1 VPKRMSEAINE
12 HIRHSLWV
20 YILFLLVFLFGLFWG
35 YGAPHS
41 MDPSKAGEL
50 NTFVQK
56 LVEGLPQSQIDS
68 TLEMK
73 NAFLFN
79 GFLMLCLWFC
89 GITVIGI
96 PLTLPII
103 FYKGFSLGFSIGFL
117 IGGQALKGFVI
128 VLLTIIPQNIILVPL
143 FFIGSMMAIS
153 FSLYL
158 IRRPREGSGGI
169 AKGFAKYCG
178 RFALLFLGIG
188 FCALLQGYLAPAL
201 LKLFFVLL

>member
-1 VPKRMSEAINE
+1 MPKRLSEAISE
-12 HIRHSLWV
+12 HIRRSLWL
-20 YILFLLVFLFGLFWG
+20 YILFFLVFLCGLFWG
-35 YGAPHS
+35 YGAPEA
-41 MDPSKAGEL
+41 MDPTKAGEL

-56 LVEGLPQSQIDS
+56 LVEALPQSQIDNA
-68 TLEMK
+68 LEMR

-79 GFLMLCLWFC
+79 AFLMLCLWFC

-96 PLTLPII
+96 PLTLPVI

-117 IGGQALKGFVI
+117 ITGEALKGFVI

-143 FFIGSMMAIS
+143 FFIGSMLAIS

-158 IRRPREGSGGI
+158 IKRPREGGGGL
-169 AKGFAKYCG
+169 AGVFAKYCG
-178 RFALLFLGIG
+178 RFALLFLGVG

-201 LKLFFVLL
+201 LKLFFILL